1 MIHVTRINHMPL
13 VLNSDL
19 IEHIESSPDT
29 IISLTNGQKM
39 VVLET
44 VEDIVR
50 QVVEFRRSIYSGL
63 SLVAVPRAASAECNA
78 LEIEFPENK
87 THG

>member
-29 IISLTNGQKM
+29 IVSLTNGQKL
-39 VVLET
+39 VVLES
-44 VEDIVR
+44 VDDIV
-50 QVVEFRRSIYSGL
+50 QKVVQFRRSIYSGI
-63 SLVAVPRAASAECNA
+63 SITDTPQTKA
-78 LEIEFPENK
+78 PE
-87 THG
+87 TESHG

>member
-1 MIHVTRINHMPL
+1 MIHVTRINHKPL

-29 IISLTNGQKM
+29 IVSLTNGQKL

-44 VEDIVR
+44 VADVLQKI
-50 QVVEFRRSIYSGL
+50 VEFRRSIYSGI
-63 SLVAVPRAASAECNA
+63 SMTDGPHTKSSEK
-78 LEIEFPENK
+78 EF
-87 THG
+87 HG

>member
-50 QVVEFRRSIYSGL
+50 QVVEFRRSIFSGW
-63 SLVAVPRAASAECNA
+63 SLAAAPRAASAECKA